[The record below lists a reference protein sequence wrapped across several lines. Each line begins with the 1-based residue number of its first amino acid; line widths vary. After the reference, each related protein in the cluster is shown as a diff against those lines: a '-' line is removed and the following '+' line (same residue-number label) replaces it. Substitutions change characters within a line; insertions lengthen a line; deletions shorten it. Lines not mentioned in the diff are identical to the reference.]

1 MLLVFRESE
10 CTPDWLSTT
19 VVLNHPNT
27 ATLQCIV
34 MIPDHRLFLLPLY
47 NCKFAVRN
55 HDVNICFL
63 MVLGNPCE
71 RIIWP
76 PWVVIQRLKMHQE
89 TSLGPGMHAFN
100 PIIEVAGGSEFKA

>member
-1 MLLVFRESE
+1 
-10 CTPDWLSTT
+10 
-19 VVLNHPNT
+19 
-27 ATLQCIV
+27 
-34 MIPDHRLFLLPLY
+34 
-47 NCKFAVRN
+47 
-55 HDVNICFL
+55 